1 MVTPNVHD
9 AVAERTGELVF
20 ENLGAQPPLYQGF
33 KQQRVHIPL
42 GRARWHGVE
51 PLSRVFDACEC
62 HVGAPAGVTRFLE
75 ARACL
80 FVKSARQLP
89 LLEWSVDYGGQS
101 ILFGD
106 LVVVIGECVGGR

>member
-1 MVTPNVHD
+1 
-9 AVAERTGELVF
+9 
-20 ENLGAQPPLYQGF
+20 
-33 KQQRVHIPL
+33 
-42 GRARWHGVE
+42 
-51 PLSRVFDACEC
+51 
-62 HVGAPAGVTRFLE
+62 LE

-89 LLEWSVDYGGQS
+89 LLEWFVDNGGQS